1 MIDRRNFLKVLSI
14 GSVAGVFQ
22 PGSAATQET
31 GKMTTASSNYL
42 PVREDWL
49 AQGKEAAIEA
59 GLPIID
65 AHHHFYERPGWNYK
79 FDEYVADT
87 ASGHNIVASVYM
99 QALTRYRPDGDD
111 ALKPVGETE
120 YVRQVADQHS
130 ESKTKVARGI
140 VSYANLLLGK
150 DVSRVLEAHREAGGG
165 RVKGIRHLVSWDADK
180 SLANPL
186 SAVPQGLLLDKR
198 YREGFAELGKHGLS
212 YDAWLFF
219 PQLPEL
225 FDLAK
230 AHPEIPVI
238 IDHCGGVVRI
248 GTYAGR
254 RDDVFATWRKHIQ
267 ALGRLPNVFIKLGG
281 LGMRINGF
289 DFEKLPASPSSRLLA
304 DTWKPWIETCIEAFG
319 PQRAMFEGNFP
330 VDKGSYAYSNCWNA
344 FKLLTKNMSADDRNA
359 MFFETANKVY
369 RLALNRSNLV

>member
-1 MIDRRNFLKVLSI
+1 MYGEPMIDRRNFLKALSA
-14 GSVAGVFQ
+14 AGMAGALQ
-22 PGSAATQET
+22 PGNAATQET

-49 AQGKEAAIEA
+49 AKGQEAAIEPA
-59 GLPIID
+59 LPIID

-79 FDEYVADT
+79 ADEYLVDT

-99 QALTRYRPDGDD
+99 QALTRYRHDGED

-130 ESKTKVARGI
+130 ESKTRVARGI

-198 YREGFAELGKHGLS
+198 YREGYAELAKYGMS

-248 GTYAGR
+248 GAYAGR
-254 RDDVFATWRKHIQ
+254 RDEVFATWRKHIQ
-267 ALGRLPNVFIKLGG
+267 ALSRLPNVYIKLGG

-289 DFEKLPASPSSRLLA
+289 DFEKFPASPSSKVLA
-304 DTWKPWIETCIEAFG
+304 DTWRPWIDTCIEAFG
-319 PQRAMFEGNFP
+319 PNRAMFEGNFP

-344 FKLLTKNMSADDRNA
+344 FKMLTKDMSAEERHA
-359 MFFETANKVY
+359 LFFETANKVY
-369 RLALNRSNLV
+369 RLAF

>member
-1 MIDRRNFLKVLSI
+1 MIDRRDFLKVLSI
-14 GSVAGVFQ
+14 GSVAGAFQ
-22 PGSAATQET
+22 PSSAAIQET
-31 GKMTTASSNYL
+31 GKMTTTSSNYL

-49 AQGKEAAIEA
+49 AQGKEAAIEPD
-59 GLPIID
+59 LPIVD

-79 FDEYVADT
+79 ADEYLADT

-99 QALTRYRPDGDD
+99 QALTRYRHDGDE
-111 ALKPVGETE
+111 ALRPVGETE
-120 YVRQVADQHS
+120 YVRQVADQYS
-130 ESKTKVARGI
+130 ASKTKVARGI

-150 DVSRVLEAHREAGGG
+150 DVYRVLEAHREAGGG
-165 RVKGIRHLVSWDADK
+165 RVKGIRHLVTWDADK

-198 YREGFAELGKHGLS
+198 YREGFAELGKHGMS

-230 AHPEIPVI
+230 AYPEIPVI
-238 IDHCGGVVRI
+238 IDHSGGVVRI
-248 GTYAGR
+248 GAYAGR
-254 RDDVFATWRKHIQ
+254 RDEVFTTWRKHIHE
-267 ALGRLPNVFIKLGG
+267 LSRLPNVSIKLGG

-289 DFEKLPASPSSRLLA
+289 DFEKLPVSPSSKVLA
-304 DTWKPWIETCIEAFG
+304 DTWRPWIDTCIEAFG
-319 PQRAMFEGNFP
+319 PNRAMFEGNFP

-344 FKLLTKNMSADDRNA
+344 FKTLTKTMSADERHA
-359 MFFETANKVY
+359 LFFDTANKVY
-369 RLALNRSNLV
+369 RLGL

>member
-1 MIDRRNFLKVLSI
+1 M
-14 GSVAGVFQ
+14 AGAFM
-22 PGSAATQET
+22 PSHAAVQET
-31 GKMTTASSNYL
+31 AKMTTASTNYL

-49 AQGKEAAIEA
+49 AKGKETAIEPA
-59 GLPIID
+59 LPIID

-79 FDEYVADT
+79 ADEYLADT

-99 QALTRYRPDGDD
+99 QALTRYRHDGDE
-111 ALKPVGETE
+111 ALRPVGETE
-120 YVRQVADQHS
+120 YVRQVADHYA
-130 ESKTKVARGI
+130 EAKTKVASGI

-150 DVSRVLEAHREAGGG
+150 DVSRVLAAHREAGGA
-165 RVKGIRHLVSWDADK
+165 RVKGIRHLTSWDADK

-198 YREGFAELGKHGLS
+198 YREGYAELAKYGMS

-230 AHPEIPVI
+230 AHPEVPVI

-248 GTYAGR
+248 GAYAGQ
-254 RDDVFATWRKHIQ
+254 RDEVFTTWRKHIRE
-267 ALGRLPNVFIKLGG
+267 LSRLPNVYIKLGG

-289 DFEKLPASPSSRLLA
+289 DFEKLNVSPSSKLLA
-304 DTWKPWIETCIEAFG
+304 DTWKPWIDTCIEAFG
-319 PQRAMFEGNFP
+319 PNRAMFEGNFP
-330 VDKGSYAYSNCWNA
+330 VDKGSYSYVNCWNA
-344 FKLLTKNMSADDRNA
+344 FKLLTQEMSADERKA
-359 MFFETANKVY
+359 LLFGTANQAY
-369 RLALNRSNLV
+369 RLGL